1 MRAYVLTYVNPY
13 NGYNLGNVQAQF
25 GGNVSI
31 VYDLTGK
38 GPLQSCIDCLELG
51 GIYISMER
59 LMGTLHNEDHHSRIS
74 DERQLPGE
82 KTLVKIHHADYVR
95 NEKDLIQSA
104 CELIELYRQK
114 HVKCPIVNEVS

>member
-1 MRAYVLTYVNPY
+1 M
-13 NGYNLGNVQAQF
+13 
-25 GGNVSI
+25 SI

-38 GPLQSCIDCLELG
+38 GPLESCIDCLELG

-74 DERQLPGE
+74 DEQQLPGGR
-82 KTLVKIHHADYVR
+82 TLVKIHHADYVR

-114 HVKCPIVNEVS
+114 QLKCPFVNEVS